1 MQTYRD
7 DESRWQ
13 AVLTRD
19 KAADG
24 VFFSAVRTMGV
35 FCKPSCPG
43 RPLRKNVIFYET
55 AREAQQAGYRACK
68 RCRPTG

>member
-1 MQTYRD
+1 MQTD
-7 DESRWQ
+7 SDNESRWH

-24 VFFSAVRTMGV
+24 LFFSAVRTMGV
-35 FCKPSCPG
+35 FCNPSCPG
-43 RPLRKNVIFYET
+43 RPLRENVLFYDT
-55 AREAQQAGYRACK
+55 AREAEQAGYRACK